1 MQLLGSAAKARLLGN
16 RTKDLDPVVFQHK
29 ETATPAYDVSGH
41 RRIPPDT
48 DLYTAKNSRHSKISL
63 VAKLPQDNFLPGIG
77 PEDGPGDSAP
87 EPAVAAP
94 KVAEDSVPIPSRF
107 SRVLRLLR
115 PSHSHTAYTATVLLM
130 SSSLLS
136 GLIGLAR
143 GKYIAWLFGAGPQT
157 DAYQAAFRLP
167 DLMNNFLV
175 GGAVSITFV
184 TILNRYR
191 ERDQEAEG
199 ERVLSIV
206 LNCVGLVLVAATVV
220 LMFLASAYIRH
231 TNPGFSPEQVA
242 LSAHM
247 TRILLPGQIFFF
259 AGGVLSATLLVR
271 KQFLFQ
277 ALTPILYN
285 LCIIGAGVFLAHRL
299 GVAALA
305 VGATLGA
312 FLGAFALNAIG
323 AARAGVSYRWGID
336 LHHPGLRDWLQMTL
350 PLMFG
355 FTLPFLDPY
364 FAGYYASHGAGDI
377 TRLTNAKQLFSAPM
391 AVLAQ
396 AAGAAS
402 MPFFA
407 RLWAQGKHYDFAVE
421 VADSVSRVAALGL
434 LAASGMIAL
443 APLLVG
449 LVFRGG
455 LYTPA
460 ISAQTAGY
468 FALYSISL
476 FLWSAQAIYARAFY
490 ASGTTWLPMLSSTMV
505 TVAAFPL
512 YGIGYRLHGA
522 AGLAVASDI
531 GIALQTLALAV
542 LLHRRRMV
550 SLAGLDYRELGRCLA
565 AGAVSGAVVWSA
577 IFGVSRLLPGH
588 SRWMDA
594 IELALGAVLWL
605 VVAGWLLDRL
615 GSALPRTALKRLGLI

>member
-1 MQLLGSAAKARLLGN
+1 MGPEAVAPQAPAEPQPATPVPASRLSRLL
-16 RTKDLDPVVFQHK
+16 
-29 ETATPAYDVSGH
+29 
-41 RRIPPDT
+41 
-48 DLYTAKNSRHSKISL
+48 
-63 VAKLPQDNFLPGIG
+63 
-77 PEDGPGDSAP
+77 
-87 EPAVAAP
+87 
-94 KVAEDSVPIPSRF
+94 
-107 SRVLRLLR
+107 RVLR

-130 SSSLLS
+130 ASSLLS

-191 ERDQEAEG
+191 ERDQTEEG

-206 LNCVGLVLVAATVV
+206 LNFVGLVLIAATIV
-220 LMFLASAYIRH
+220 LMFLATAYIRH
-231 TNPGFSPEQVA
+231 TNPGFSDAQVA
-242 LSAHM
+242 LSARM

-259 AGGVLSATLLVR
+259 AGGVLGATLLVR

-285 LCIIGAGVFLAHRL
+285 LCIIGAGVFLSRRL
-299 GVAALA
+299 GVSALA

-312 FLGAFALNAIG
+312 FLGAFAINAIG
-323 AARAGVSYRWGID
+323 AARVGVRYRWQID
-336 LHHPGLRDWLQMTL
+336 LRHPGLRDWLQVTL

-364 FAGYYASHGAGDI
+364 FSGYYASHGAGDI

-391 AVLAQ
+391 AVLAS

-407 RLWAQGKHYDFAVE
+407 RLWAQGKRYDFAVE
-421 VADSVSRVAALGL
+421 VANSVSRVAALAL
-434 LAASGMIAL
+434 LAASAMIAM

-449 LVFRGG
+449 VVFRGG
-455 LYTPA
+455 MYTPA

-468 FALYSISL
+468 FALYTMSL

-490 ASGTTWLPMLSSTMV
+490 ASGTTWLPMLSSTV
-505 TVAAFPL
+505 ITIAAFPL
-512 YGIGYRLHGA
+512 YGIGYRHYGA
-522 AGLAVASDI
+522 SGLAIASDI
-531 GIALQTLALAV
+531 GITLQTLALAL
-542 LLHRRRMV
+542 LLHQRRIV
-550 SLAGLDYRELGRCLA
+550 SLASIDYRELGRCLA
-565 AGAVSGAVVWSA
+565 AGAVSGAAVWAA
-577 IFGVSRLLPGH
+577 ISGVSHLLPVQT
-588 SRWMDA
+588 RWLDA
-594 IELALGAVLWL
+594 GELLVGSALWMAL
-605 VVAGWLLDRL
+605 AGWLLDRM
-615 GSALPRTALKRLGLI
+615 GSALPRATMKRLGIGVA

>member
-1 MQLLGSAAKARLLGN
+1 MQSRPMTVTSAPTEDGAR
-16 RTKDLDPVVFQHK
+16 P
-29 ETATPAYDVSGH
+29 
-41 RRIPPDT
+41 
-48 DLYTAKNSRHSKISL
+48 SKI
-63 VAKLPQDNFLPGIG
+63 A
-77 PEDGPGDSAP
+77 
-87 EPAVAAP
+87 
-94 KVAEDSVPIPSRF
+94 
-107 SRVLRLLR
+107 RVLRLLR

-130 SSSLLS
+130 ASSFLS
-136 GLIGLAR
+136 GIIGLVR

-184 TILNRYR
+184 TILNKYK
-191 ERDQEAEG
+191 ERGQESEG

-206 LNCVGLVLVAATVV
+206 LSLVVLVLIAATIV
-220 LMFLASAYIRH
+220 LMFLAGPYIRH
-231 TNPGFSPEQVA
+231 TNPGFTPEQVE
-242 LSAHM
+242 LSARM

-277 ALTPILYN
+277 AMTPILYN
-285 LCIIGAGVFLAHRL
+285 LCIICGGMLLARRL
-299 GVAALA
+299 GVSALA
-305 VGATLGA
+305 VGATVGA
-312 FLGAFALNAIG
+312 FLGAFLLNAIG
-323 AARAGVSYRWGID
+323 AARAGVKYRWGID
-336 LHHPGLRDWLQMTL
+336 LHHPGLRDWLQMTV

-407 RLWAQGKHYDFAVE
+407 KLWAQEKRYDFAVE

-434 LAASGMIAL
+434 LAASAMIAL
-443 APLLVG
+443 APVLVD

-455 LYTPA
+455 LYTSA
-460 ISAQTAGY
+460 IAGQTAGY
-468 FALYSISL
+468 FALFSVSL

-490 ASGTTWLPMLSSTMV
+490 ASGTTWLPMLSSTVV
-505 TVAAFPL
+505 TIAAFPL
-512 YGIGYRLHGA
+512 YGIGYRWHGA
-522 AGLAVASDI
+522 AGLAVASDV

-542 LLHRRRMV
+542 LLHQRRMV
-550 SLAGLDYRELGRCLA
+550 SLASIDYRELGRCLV
-565 AGAVSGAVVWSA
+565 AGAASGVAVWAAVLGA
-577 IFGVSRLLPGH
+577 THFLPGR

-594 IELALGAVLWL
+594 AELVAGSALWL
-605 VVAGWLLDRL
+605 AITGVLLERL
-615 GSALPRTALKRLGLI
+615 GSALPRATLRRLGLS